1 VQQIKVRMQSG
12 RKWAENGESADKRR
26 ERQKAATV
34 KRQKQQ
40 AQVAIAMS
48 KVMTEA
54 KQLKSCNKQQT
65 GRANGGGPPESKN
78 NETSLATV
86 AKKTYIQC
94 LKNHKN
100 MARNCQSKKEQRNKK
115 KFASNFLA
123 IYFPLL
129 TKLFT
134 RFLMFSPL
142 QKCKN
147 NKEKW
152 RRNI

>member
-1 VQQIKVRMQSG
+1 MQSG

-26 ERQKAATV
+26 ERQRAATV

-78 NETSLATV
+78 NATSLATV
-86 AKKTYIQC
+86 AKK
-94 LKNHKN
+94 H
-100 MARNCQSKKEQRNKK
+100 
-115 KFASNFLA
+115 
-123 IYFPLL
+123 IY
-129 TKLFT
+129 
-134 RFLMFSPL
+134 
-142 QKCKN
+142 N
-147 NKEKW
+147 A
-152 RRNI
+152 